1 MKYRAEI
8 TTKEQLA
15 AALAISAF
23 EYVYAPMEFVGNA
36 FMRSRTE
43 RMNPFPT
50 EPSRII
56 LVPPVFLGGN
66 ETLIAGEL
74 QKLKQAG
81 FKGALAHT
89 LGHIE
94 LIKSAGLNAHGGF
107 RLNITN
113 SLALKQYEELG
124 LVDGIFSLELNFK
137 SMAKIEHEIPVGIIA
152 YGYMPLILT
161 RRCPVKSSKHC
172 GKSGCN
178 VLTDRLGNKFRTAC
192 RFGESEILN
201 PVPLVAGDF
210 AADFTVLRFSAGEKM
225 TLNPEPKNF
234 TRGLYNKKVR

>member
-1 MKYRAEI
+1 MKYRVEI

-15 AALAISAF
+15 EALTLGAF
-23 EYVYAPMEFVGNA
+23 EYIYAPMEFVGNA

-66 ETLIAGEL
+66 ERKIADKL
-74 QKLKQAG
+74 CKLKQAG

-89 LGHIE
+89 LGHVE

-113 SLALKQYEELG
+113 SLALKQYEDLG
-124 LVDGIFSLELNFK
+124 LADGIFSLELSFK
-137 SMAKIEHEIPVGIIA
+137 SMREIKPAKPIGIMA
-152 YGYMPLILT
+152 YGHLPLMIL
-161 RRCPVKSSKHC
+161 RRCPVRDAPLC
-172 GKSGCN
+172 GKSGCDS
-178 VLTDRLGNKFRTAC
+178 LTDRLGNRFRTAC
-192 RFGESEILN
+192 RFGECEILN
-201 PVPLVAGDF
+201 PIPLVASVFAGDF
-210 AADFTVLRFSAGEKM
+210 AVFRFAAGEKISS
-225 TLNPEPKNF
+225 NIPGVSRF
-234 TRGLYNKKVR
+234 TRGLYGRAE

>member
-1 MKYRAEI
+1 MRAEI

-23 EYVYAPMEFVGNA
+23 EYIYAPMEFVGNA
-36 FMRSRTE
+36 FMRSRAE

-50 EPSRII
+50 ELSRII

-66 ETLIAGEL
+66 ERKTAEKLREL
-74 QKLKQAG
+74 QAVG

-94 LIKSAGLNAHGGF
+94 LIKSAGLNVHGGF

-113 SLALKQYEELG
+113 SLAQRQYEELG
-124 LVDGIFSLELNFK
+124 LADGIFSLELNFK
-137 SMAKIEHEIPVGIIA
+137 SMAEIKRDIPMGVVA
-152 YGYMPLILT
+152 YGHLPLMVL
-161 RRCPVKSSKHC
+161 RRCPVKDSKHC

-178 VLTDRLGNKFRTAC
+178 ALTDRFGNRLQTYC
-192 RFGESEILN
+192 RQGESEILN
-201 PVPLVAGDF
+201 PVPLVANEPFADF
-210 AADFTVLRFSAGEKM
+210 AVLRFSAGEKIL
-225 TLNPEPKNF
+225 LNPESKSF
-234 TRGLYNKKVR
+234 TRGIYNKRVK